1 MTTRTQ
7 PPQWELCHYGIRAP
21 DDTEFFMLNSDGRQ
35 KLVDYLN
42 AQQQRIEA
50 AERER
55 DVAIA
60 QSVEWF
66 QKAEQGYRFVTAAT
80 ERIEALEA
88 ALRELNRWTLH
99 GDNEGAVCGA
109 CGNHGGAH
117 HPECPTRAASA
128 LLSAS
133 EAI

>member
-21 DDTEFFMLNSDGRQ
+21 DGTEFFMLNSDGRQ
-35 KLVDYLN
+35 KLVDCLN
-42 AQQQRIEA
+42 AQQQ
-50 AERER
+50 
-55 DVAIA
+55 
-60 QSVEWF
+60 
-66 QKAEQGYRFVTAAT
+66 
-80 ERIEALEA
+80 RIEALEA

-109 CGNHGGAH
+109 CGNHGGTH
-117 HPECPTRAASA
+117 HPKCPTRAASA